1 MTTIFGDTHRQPAAA
16 AAESPAPE
24 APATPAPTTPAPS
37 QPTPAAT
44 TADADEKKDEKK
56 EDVKEDKKEEP
67 AAAAE
72 EPLPDSP
79 DGIINMEIF
88 SQIQD
93 MDDEDDEDGPGSH
106 EFSKGIVWGY
116 FEQAEATFK
125 QMEDAM

>member
-1 MTTIFGDTHRQPAAA
+1 MQPA
-16 AAESPAPE
+16 AAESPAPSTV

-37 QPTPAAT
+37 QPTPAA
-44 TADADEKKDEKK
+44 ADAEDEKEDK
-56 EDVKEDKKEEP
+56 ENVKEDKEEEAP
-67 AAAAE
+67 AE
-72 EPLPDSP
+72 EPLPDEP

-93 MDDEDDEDGPGSH
+93 MDDEDDEDGPGSR

-125 QMEDAM
+125 QMEEAM

>member
-1 MTTIFGDTHRQPAAA
+1 M
-16 AAESPAPE
+16 
-24 APATPAPTTPAPS
+24 
-37 QPTPAAT
+37 
-44 TADADEKKDEKK
+44 K
-56 EDVKEDKKEEP
+56 EDVKEDKKDEP
-67 AAAAE
+67 AAE

-93 MDDEDDEDGPGSH
+93 MDDEDDEDGPGSR

-125 QMEDAM
+125 QMEEAM